1 MRIVSFCAVQKRR
14 QRLEM
19 IMSLIDPFGSPNC
32 DSKVA
37 AALFLLQVKE
47 SLGLSTAE
55 ASKAGTGNLFD
66 PNLVDLKE
74 APMSTSPAQSR
85 KHRILCVDDEIAG
98 TRIRGEILEEH
109 GYSVVLY
116 HYPLAVLQSELSLFD
131 LAVLDFQ
138 MPGLSGR
145 DLLLRMRALGARFP
159 VVLLTAAV
167 DDLSCAD
174 RVLFARCIDKG
185 RPIEHLLETIAEF
198 LDPNQ
203 TPDYG
208 T

>member
-1 MRIVSFCAVQKRR
+1 MKRR
-14 QRLEM
+14 QMKR
-19 IMSLIDPFGSPNC
+19 SVD
-32 DSKVA
+32 
-37 AALFLLQVKE
+37 
-47 SLGLSTAE
+47 LSNT
-55 ASKAGTGNLFD
+55 LFD
-66 PNLVDLKE
+66 SNLADLKDV
-74 APMSTSPAQSR
+74 PMSTSPAQSR

-98 TRIRGEILEEH
+98 TRIRGQILEEH
-109 GYSVVLY
+109 GYSVALY
-116 HYPLAVLQSELSLFD
+116 HYPLAVLQCDLSLFD

-159 VVLLTAAV
+159 VVLLTGAV
-167 DDLSCAD
+167 DALSCED

-185 RPIEHLLETIAEF
+185 RPIQHLLETIAEF